1 MIENDNRIVTSLKK
15 LGSLQGAVLNNVMI
29 AIVIV
34 VFMIVASFASE
45 NFFTPSNL
53 TNVLQQ
59 ISVTGI
65 LALGA
70 GVVLISGHVDL
81 SVGMMVTFVACFCA
95 FLYERFQLSFAIIPI
110 IGMALAIGCGALNGF
125 IISHSKA
132 ESFIVTLGMTSVYQ
146 GLALT
151 CTNAGNISLAGNFS
165 ELGGTRIPYLN
176 IPISVVIF
184 LSIFAILAIVMRYT
198 RYGRKVFALGGNEEA
213 AMLAGVD
220 IKKYKMSV
228 FVINGV
234 LVGIASLILL
244 SRLGS
249 ANGTIGSGMEL
260 NAIAAAVVGGISLSG
275 GKGNMLGAL
284 LGMLLLGLIQN
295 ALNIMRVP
303 TFYQYVVIG
312 CIIVIAVLFSSYD
325 KKK

>member
-1 MIENDNRIVTSLKK
+1 MMVKENGILASFKK
-15 LGSLQGAVLNNVMI
+15 ISGLQGALANNMMI

-34 VFMIVASFASE
+34 VFMIVASFASN
-45 NFFTPSNL
+45 NFFTASNL

-70 GVVLISGHVDL
+70 GVVLVSGHVDL

-95 FLYERFQLSFAIIPI
+95 FLYERFALSFNIIPV
-110 IGMALAIGCGALNGF
+110 IGMLLAIGCGTLNGF
-125 IISHSKA
+125 IISRSKA
-132 ESFIVTLGMTSVYQ
+132 ESFIVTLGMTSVFQ

-165 ELGGTRIPYLN
+165 ALGGTRIPVINL
-176 IPISVVIF
+176 PISVIIF
-184 LSIFAILAIVMRYT
+184 LSIFVVLAIIMRYT
-198 RYGRKVFALGGNEEA
+198 RYGRKIFALGGNEEA

-228 FVINGV
+228 FIING
-234 LVGIASLILL
+234 LLAGIASLILL

-249 ANGTIGSGMEL
+249 ANGTIGGGMEL

-312 CIIVIAVLFSSYD
+312 CIIVVAVVFSSYD